1 MRISIFIIGLIA
13 FMMILAG
20 SLAPLIVEMNDYNP
34 TGNTSKLDSY
44 NKMSELSQQ
53 AQEIKNQSLSLKSEQ
68 GIADIVGRF
77 FSGGYQALK
86 TTTKS
91 FDVFQSVSEQA
102 IDDSGID
109 NAGIFKNGLMTIV
122 IIAIFLGIIIS
133 AVVKWVI

>member
-1 MRISIFIIGLIA
+1 
-13 FMMILAG
+13 MMILAG
-20 SLAPLIVEMNDYNP
+20 ALSPLIVKMNDYNP

-68 GIADIVGRF
+68 GITDIVGRF